1 MTDTAVEPNRS
12 DEGEQAPP
20 EPTRTGAR
28 AMWRDWRPSVLTG
41 FWTWIAGLAAYAACT
56 FVSWLPTPEN
66 EPTFYTVWEAWH
78 GWDTDWYT
86 LIADLGY
93 HYDGRGPAFFPLYPM
108 LMRLTNPILP
118 GGSFEAGLIL
128 SALAALIALIMM
140 HRLTAIFLGDA
151 LARRATFYLLAF
163 PTGFFMVIAY
173 NESLLIA
180 LALSSLYLMHRG
192 KWAGAAI
199 LAGFASATRTGGVLL
214 MVPFVLEYLRQ
225 HDWSP
230 RKIRLDALW
239 ILVAPLGLVIY
250 MIYLWRS
257 FGDPLAFQH
266 AQEAWFRYGA
276 KPPWTTMGYAFR
288 IVEERW
294 PSLATESARNVI
306 AIFLVFGCAVLLT
319 LAVAGRWRLRPEML
333 YLTAFSFVTLLL
345 PLCGPVQLNQPPL
358 PGFWRYLLEAPV
370 IFIML
375 ARLGENF
382 AFDRIYTMVVLSM
395 QGIMVTT
402 FLHEAFVA

>member
-1 MTDTAVEPNRS
+1 MA
-12 DEGEQAPP
+12 
-20 EPTRTGAR
+20 
-28 AMWRDWRPSVLTG
+28 
-41 FWTWIAGLAAYAACT
+41 
-56 FVSWLPTPEN
+56 WLPTPGN

-86 LIADLGY
+86 IIADLGY
-93 HYDGRGPAFFPLYPM
+93 HWDGRGPAFFPLYPM
-108 LMRLTNPILP
+108 LIRITNPILP
-118 GGSFEAGLIL
+118 GSSFHAGVIL
-128 SALAALIALIMM
+128 SALAGLIAMIMM
-140 HRLTAIFLGDA
+140 HRLTATFLGDA
-151 LARRATFYLLAF
+151 VAKRATFYLLAW
-163 PTGFFMVIAY
+163 PTGFFLVIAY
-173 NESLLIA
+173 NESLLVA

-199 LAGFASATRTGGVLL
+199 LAAFASATRTGGVLL

-225 HDWSP
+225 HQWSP

-239 ILVAPLGLVIY
+239 VLVAPLGLVIY
-250 MIYLWRS
+250 MVYLWRS

-266 AQEAWFRYGA
+266 AQSGWFRYGA
-276 KPPWTTMGYAFR
+276 KPPWTTMQYAWN
-288 IVEERW
+288 IVDERW

-306 AIFLVFGCAVLLT
+306 AIALVAGSALLLT

-333 YLTAFSFVTLLL
+333 YLTAFSAVTVLL
-345 PLCGPVQLNQPPL
+345 PLCSPVQLNQPPL

-370 IFIML
+370 LFIML
-375 ARLGENF
+375 AQFGRNF
-382 AFDRIYTMVVLSM
+382 AFDRVYTFVVISV